1 MTMFRILLVVAVQT
15 LALAWMIMDRQQM
28 LDSSR
33 VVTLKVVPVDP
44 RDLFRGDY
52 VVLSYEISRLDLAKL
67 GGTDD
72 VAPDDKV
79 YVTLDK
85 VGEDWKPV
93 TVSKTLQKATGSS
106 VSMAARVINVD
117 QPGTDGSKTIM
128 LGYGIESYFVPQG
141 TGLAIE
147 QEARKGTISVD
158 AAVDDSGRAAIKAL
172 RRDGKVFLVEGIL

>member
-1 MTMFRILLVVAVQT
+1 MTMFRILLVVAIQT
-15 LALAWMIMDRQQM
+15 LALAWMIIDRQQM

-67 GGTDD
+67 GGTDE
-72 VAPDDKV
+72 VAADDKV
-79 YVTLDK
+79 YVQLDK
-85 VGEDWKPV
+85 FGEDWKPV
-93 TVSKTLQKATGSS
+93 AVTRKMNAANASS
-106 VSMAARVINVD
+106 VSLAARVTNVD

-128 LGYGIESYFVPQG
+128 VSYGIESYFVPQG

-147 QEARKGTISVD
+147 KEARKGTISVD
-158 AAVDDSGRAAIKAL
+158 AAIDDSGRAAIKAL
-172 RRDGKVFLVEGIL
+172 RRDGKVFHVEGVF